1 MIVHVVSTGDE
12 VIAGDIT
19 DTNAAHLCRELRTL
33 GLDVEKVTAVG
44 DDVDMIASVLTDISR
59 RADLCLVTGGLGPTP
74 DDRTAEACARA
85 AGVELKLNGKA
96 LADIQ
101 AYFEKKGFQWTRDN
115 EKQALLPEGSSM
127 MVNHFGTAPG
137 FHMEWNQCLF
147 FFMPGVPKEMKAMFE
162 SGIQPLLSD
171 RGLVKDITLLERLTT
186 FGLPESRAGFLLRDF
201 GTIFPDMRLGF
212 RVDFPLIEIKIAMTA
227 HLVDLEMSRQAMARA
242 SEWAAARLAPKV
254 VSMQGRSL
262 AEELGRLLISK
273 GKTLALAES
282 CTGGLMA
289 AMMTDVP
296 GSSEY
301 FLFSGVTYAND
312 AKIRF
317 LDVNP
322 QTILDHGA
330 VHERTALEMAE
341 GARLRSGADFA
352 ISTTGIAGPGGGTAD
367 KPVGMVCIGL
377 SGEKRSMARTYR
389 FGFGDREMNRRMF
402 AATALDLL
410 RRHLTGMGESV

>member
-19 DTNAAHLCRELRTL
+19 DTNAAYLCRELRAL

-44 DDVDMIASVLTDISR
+44 DDADIIASVLSDISR
-59 RADLCLVTGGLGPTP
+59 RVDLCLVTGGLGPTP

-85 AGVELKLNGKA
+85 AGVDLELNAGA

-101 AYFEKKGFQWTRDN
+101 AYFKKKGFQWTRDN
-115 EKQALLPEGSSM
+115 EKQAMLPRGSSM
-127 MVNHFGTAPG
+127 MVNHCGTAPG
-137 FHMEWNQCLF
+137 FYMELNPCLF
-147 FFMPGVPKEMKAMFE
+147 FFMPGVPNEMKHMFE
-162 SGIQPLLSD
+162 SGVLPILSD
-171 RGLVKDITLLERLTT
+171 QGLKKGRTLVARLTT
-186 FGLPESRAGFLLRDF
+186 FGLPESRAGSLLKDF
-201 GTIFPDMRLGF
+201 EQIFPDMRLGF
-212 RVDFPLIEIKIAMTA
+212 RVDFPLIEIKIALTA
-227 HLVDLEMSRQAMARA
+227 DLENLETSRQEVLRA
-242 SEWAAARLAPKV
+242 VSWAAARLAPKV

-289 AMMTDVP
+289 AMMTDIP
-296 GSSEY
+296 GSSGY

-322 QTILDHGA
+322 QTLLDHGA

-341 GARLRSGADFA
+341 GARLKSGADFA

-377 SGEKRSMARTYR
+377 SGEHLSMARTFR
-389 FGFGDREMNRRMF
+389 FGFGDREMNRKMF

-410 RRHLTGMGESV
+410 RRHLAESGEAA